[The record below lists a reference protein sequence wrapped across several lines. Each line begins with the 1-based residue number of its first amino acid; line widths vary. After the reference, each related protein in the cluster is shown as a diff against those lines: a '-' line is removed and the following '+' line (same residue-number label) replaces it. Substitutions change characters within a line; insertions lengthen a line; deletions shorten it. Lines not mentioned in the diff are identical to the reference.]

1 MIGRIRRG
9 GPITQGCGAHALETG
24 SDLCGRGTVGPGL
37 TERTVGPP
45 TCDAALHSTVD
56 SIRSLEEAPTSPGT
70 ELQWGGSSLDSTL
83 ALISLSPTQP
93 GVGPTDLHEDA
104 L

>member
-1 MIGRIRRG
+1 M
-9 GPITQGCGAHALETG
+9 TQGCGAHALETG

-37 TERTVGPP
+37 AERTVGPP

-56 SIRSLEEAPTSPGT
+56 SIRSLEEGPTSPGT

-83 ALISLSPTQP
+83 APNIPRPHSAWIGANRSPRRCVMT
-93 GVGPTDLHEDA
+93 LNYWKF
-104 L
+104 